1 MMVMEHLD
9 ILLHLIQAAELV
21 VVYLALH
28 NWTRNILDS
37 HYLQLHFVKM

>member
-1 MMVMEHLD
+1 MLVTEHLD
-9 ILLHLIQAAELV
+9 VPLHLIQAAGLV
-21 VVYLALH
+21 VAYLALH